1 MRESSRCHR
10 KAGLAAF
17 SFIKGGAF
25 RSFFALILLLGLVLT
40 TWRVIPHVPAKAHA
54 QGTTPI
60 QHIVFIVK
68 ENHSFDS
75 YFGRFPAA
83 HGATSGLVKVKNI
96 RNEFRV
102 WSHSLLF
109 QVISQLAF
117 SKQERCWWLHLP
129 APFLLRKC
137 CSYPCLCFRNCN
149 HCPEEIRD

>member
-1 MRESSRCHR
+1 MRGLTRIHR
-10 KAGLAAF
+10 EANQLAF
-17 SFIKGGAF
+17 SYRRVFYPLF
-25 RSFFALILLLGLVLT
+25 VLT
-40 TWRVIPHVPAKAHA
+40 IALSVAWKTWPLMPHALPKAHA
-54 QGTTPI
+54 IGPTPI

-137 CSYPCLCFRNCN
+137 CSYPCLCFMNCN
-149 HCPEEIRD
+149 CCPKEIRD